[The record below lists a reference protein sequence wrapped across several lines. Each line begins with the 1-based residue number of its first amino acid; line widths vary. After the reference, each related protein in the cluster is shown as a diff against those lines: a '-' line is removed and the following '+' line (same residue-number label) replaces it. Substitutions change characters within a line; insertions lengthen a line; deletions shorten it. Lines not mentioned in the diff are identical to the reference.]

1 MAEKTLYQDGDNKQ
15 LRDAIFKATPLAVTQ
30 TKNIANKFKGK
41 TDLDTCRNIFNYL
54 LTSVTYKEDGNH
66 QQIKVP
72 SALMR
77 ERQADCKSY
86 ALFTAGILQNLGIGW
101 KYCLTSYSSDPT
113 PQHIYVVTDSGII
126 IDAVWKI
133 FNEEKKPNYK
143 FYHKPDLTDMKI
155 SYIAGIGARH
165 SSSNR
170 QTRRMGN
177 APLTSYPT
185 SNIGSTTLLGAMN
198 CRSTQINPNTTL
210 VGMGRTGND
219 WLKAATGREAT
230 AGEIAEYYVKNTALL
245 PARFLFEQFI
255 ANNGGGIANFLYNAW
270 LRTEPFYLPNQKKF
284 DIEYNAGLTAI
295 DKQFPLPYKSFPFT
309 AQETAAL
316 NTAYTPSTGGGGL
329 DFLKKAQTAA
339 TKSVSQVLSAQRLAE
354 YNSFNTLIEKR
365 NAATKTLLIS
375 LEGKYPVKSRMIL
388 PADTKSQ
395 TAYRN
400 LELAWYW
407 KLGGSPDDLNNAV
420 KEGNTKSPRG
430 KDANY
435 LINKLYGN
443 GVKAGDI
450 GLIIRAF
457 VSAFGGDKFGLGDE
471 GTFVIGISGN
481 KKQGIGEPL
490 TAAVISTKITLYLP
504 TILAAYTPAILAGL
518 AALGSVMQ
526 AMKDAGIIKDPEN
539 PNKSEYD
546 FAVEEGWKEI
556 APTGVE
562 SDSKTVAKTDGTTA
576 TVYREKIKE
585 DGLTDD
591 NTTTYIVAG
600 VAALGLLYFVT
611 KK

>member
-1 MAEKTLYQDGDNKQ
+1 MAEKTLYLDGDNKQ

-30 TKNIANKFKGK
+30 TKNIAKQFKGK
-41 TDLDTCRNIFNYL
+41 TDLETCRNIFNYL

-170 QTRRMGN
+170 QTKRMGN

-185 SNIGSTTLLGAMN
+185 SNIGSATLLGAMN

-210 VGMGRTGND
+210 VGIGRTGYD

-230 AGEIAEYYVKNTALL
+230 AGEIVEYGLKNGALM
-245 PARFLFEQFI
+245 PARAMMEKFI
-255 ANNGGGIANFLYNAW
+255 SNNGGGIANFLYNAW
-270 LRTEPFYLPNQKKF
+270 LRNEPYYLPNQKKF

-316 NTAYTPSTGGGGL
+316 NSAYTPSSGGGVL
-329 DFLKKAQTAA
+329 FPSSTPASTTTVRKIED
-339 TKSVSQVLSAQRLAE
+339 VLSSQRLSE
-354 YNSFNTLIEKR
+354 YKAFNTLLEKR

-375 LEGKYPVKSRMIL
+375 LEGKYPVKSRIIL

-400 LELAWYW
+400 LELAWFW

-435 LINKLYGN
+435 LINKLYN
-443 GVKAGDI
+443 GGVQAKDI

-471 GTFVIGISGN
+471 GTYVIGIYGT
-481 KKQGIGEPL
+481 KKQGIGFDPA
-490 TAAVISTKITLYLP
+490 TATA
-504 TILAAYTPAILAGL
+504 TIATYTPAILAGL
-518 AALGSVMQ
+518 AAIGSVMQ

-539 PNKSEYD
+539 PNKSEFD
-546 FAVEEGWKEI
+546 FALEDGWKEI

-562 SDSKTVAKTDGTTA
+562 SDSKTVTKTDGTTV
-576 TVYREKIKE
+576 TVYREKGKE

-600 VAALGLLYFVT
+600 VAALGLLYFIS